1 MTQQN
6 QPFQGFA
13 PQQQFVQ
20 PTLQPFPQQAMP
32 MMPLGAAPGQHIAT
46 QFEFGANMNTLPM
59 GASHPPEIPLGA
71 HILEVQTLAC
81 VNGYKG
87 PKANVSFKVL
97 QSNVEGE
104 VGQTREWFRKLSGA
118 HPQMAEIAHREFKA
132 LFVALLGFDAE
143 SPQLKAFEAAGQL
156 HLLMNQA
163 VKEGQFG
170 SSIGMPNRPVP
181 GLIVRCDATPGKT
194 NPKGGFYLVRR
205 FSPVKTG

>member
-1 MTQQN
+1 MT

-13 PQQQFVQ
+13 PQQPVQAFGQHGQQFVPQ
-20 PTLQPFPQQAMP
+20 NQPFSQQQMPQSAQ
-32 MMPLGAAPGQHIAT
+32 

-59 GASHPPEIPLGA
+59 GANYPPEIPVGA
-71 HILEVQTLAC
+71 HILEVLTLAC

-87 PKANVSFKVL
+87 PKANVAFRVL

-118 HPQMAEIAHREFKA
+118 HPQMAEIAAREFKS

-163 VKEGQFG
+163 IKEGQFG
-170 SSIGMPNRPVP
+170 SVVGMPNRPVP
-181 GLIVRCDATPGKT
+181 GLIVRCDATHGKP
-194 NPKGGFYLVRR
+194 NPKGGFYVQRR
-205 FSPVKTG
+205 FSPVKAA